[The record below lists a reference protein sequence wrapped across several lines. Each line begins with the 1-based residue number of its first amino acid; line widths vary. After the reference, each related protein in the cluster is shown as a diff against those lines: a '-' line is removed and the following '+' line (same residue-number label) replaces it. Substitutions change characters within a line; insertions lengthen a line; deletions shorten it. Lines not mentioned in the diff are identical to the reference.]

1 MTEEIKN
8 RVSSEGDAEGSRP
21 RYSNSSSREG
31 RPPRENRDGRESF
44 GDSDDRGRGGMRSRM
59 AKKKVCR
66 FCTETITVDYKNVRV
81 LKSFVTERSK
91 IVPARI
97 TGTCAIHQR
106 LLNTAIKRARHLSLL
121 PYTSNH
127 WV

>member
-1 MTEEIKN
+1 MTEEIKTK
-8 RVSSEGDAEGSRP
+8 VSTEGNTEDSRP
-21 RYSNSSSREG
+21 RYSRDS
-31 RPPRENRDGRESF
+31 RPPRENREGGYSSSYGE
-44 GDSDDRGRGGMRSRM
+44 GDDRGRGGMRSKM

-106 LLNTAIKRARHLSLL
+106 LLNTAIKRARHLALL

-127 WV
+127 WI

>member
-1 MTEEIKN
+1 MSEEIKS
-8 RVSSEGDAEGSRP
+8 RVNNEGDSEGSRP
-21 RYSNSSSREG
+21 RYSREG
-31 RPPRENRDGRESF
+31 RPPRDF
-44 GDSDDRGRGGMRSRM
+44 GEGNDRGGMRSKM

-66 FCTETITVDYKNVRV
+66 FCTETIAIDYKNVRV
-81 LKSFVTERSK
+81 LRSFVTERFK

-97 TGTCAIHQR
+97 TGTCAMHQR
-106 LLNTAIKRARHLSLL
+106 LLNTAVKRARHLSLL

>member
-1 MTEEIKN
+1 MTEETKRNI
-8 RVSSEGDAEGSRP
+8 SESETERDSSRP
-21 RYSNSSSREG
+21 RYSREG
-31 RPPRENRDGRESF
+31 RPSRDGRESM
-44 GDSDDRGRGGMRSRM
+44 GDSEERSKGGYKSKM

-81 LKSFVTERSK
+81 LKSFITERYK

-97 TGTCAIHQR
+97 TGTCARHQR
-106 LLNTAIKRARHLSLL
+106 LLNTAVKRARHLSLI

-127 WV
+127 WF